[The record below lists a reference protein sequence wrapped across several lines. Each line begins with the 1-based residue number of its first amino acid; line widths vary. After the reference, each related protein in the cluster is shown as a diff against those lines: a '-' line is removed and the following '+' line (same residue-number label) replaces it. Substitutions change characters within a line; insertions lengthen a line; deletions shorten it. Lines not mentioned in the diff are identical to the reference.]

1 MKVEI
6 TNPRPPRRAGLWAV
20 LGLTM
25 LLLGCAPDR
34 GDDDAAA
41 TGAGGQTGTGA
52 ALTQLSGRVVQPGN
66 AGALIEVDGQQM
78 LVSSLQVEGG
88 TANLKPGDSLSFGVD
103 TRDATTVAVT
113 PGVSTM
119 RDQNGL
125 LFQIPSSQLGDAA
138 REGSSAPSAD
148 DAIAIGTGNAET
160 GMVLSQEG
168 ERLVVLVT
176 RPQGLQLATTEL
188 SGLQGE
194 DVGSLTPG
202 TPITF
207 AVTDDGIIASR
218 WGEVTGGDAP
228 VSAQPMTTDEAGA
241 IGAGEDTETD
251 AIGAGAETEADEIG
265 AGADAATDEVGAGV
279 DADADTDVSTD
290 VDADADVSAETDTEV
305 DVAGDR

>member
-34 GDDDAAA
+34 ADDDAAA
-41 TGAGGQTGTGA
+41 TGAGGQTGPGA
-52 ALTQLSGRVVQPGN
+52 AQTQLSGHVVQPGN

-88 TANLKPGDSLSFGVD
+88 TANLKPGDSLSFEVN

-113 PGVSTM
+113 PGVTTM
-119 RDQNGL
+119 RDENGF

-138 REGSSAPSAD
+138 REGSATPSAD
-148 DAIAIGTGNAET
+148 DAVAVGTGSAET

-168 ERLVVLVT
+168 DRLVVLVT

-194 DVGSLTPG
+194 DMGALTPG

-207 AVTDDGIIASR
+207 AVTDNGIIASR
-218 WGEVTGGDAP
+218 WGEVAAEP
-228 VSAQPMTTDEAGA
+228 VSSQPMTTDEAGA
-241 IGAGEDTETD
+241 IGAGEDTD
-251 AIGAGAETEADEIG
+251 ADALGAGAEADADEIG
-265 AGADAATDEVGAGV
+265 AGADAET
-279 DADADTDVSTD
+279 DTDVSD
-290 VDADADVSAETDTEV
+290 VDVDVDADVSAETDAEA

>member
-1 MKVEI
+1 MKVDI
-6 TNPRPPRRAGLWAV
+6 SNPRRPRRAGFLAV
-20 LGLTM
+20 LGLSM

-41 TGAGGQTGTGA
+41 TGAGGQTGTTA
-52 ALTQLSGRVVQPGN
+52 AQTQLSGRVVQPGN

-103 TRDATTVAVT
+103 TREATTVAVT
-113 PGVSTM
+113 SGISTM
-119 RDQNGL
+119 RDQNGF

-138 REGSSAPSAD
+138 REGSAAPSAS
-148 DAIAIGTGNAET
+148 DAVAVGTGSAET

-168 ERLVVLVT
+168 DRLVVLVT
-176 RPQGLQLATTEL
+176 RPEGLQLAATEL

-194 DVGSLTPG
+194 EVGSLTPG

-207 AVTDDGIIASR
+207 AVTDQGIIASR
-218 WGEVTGGDAP
+218 WGEVTEGAAP
-228 VSAQPMTTDEAGA
+228 VSAQPMTTDE
-241 IGAGEDTETD
+241 IGAGTD
-251 AIGAGAETEADEIG
+251 F
-265 AGADAATDEVGAGV
+265 
-279 DADADTDVSTD
+279 D
-290 VDADADVSAETDTEV
+290 VDVDVSAETETET

>member
-41 TGAGGQTGTGA
+41 TGAGGQTGTGTA
-52 ALTQLSGRVVQPGN
+52 QMQLSGRVVQPGN

-88 TANLKPGDSLSFGVD
+88 TANLKPGDSLSFGVN
-103 TRDATTVAVT
+103 TQDATTVAVT

-119 RDQNGL
+119 RDQNGF
-125 LFQIPSSQLGDAA
+125 LFQIPSSQLGDAG
-138 REGSSAPSAD
+138 REGSAAPSSS

-168 ERLVVLVT
+168 DRLIVLVT
-176 RPQGLQLATTEL
+176 RPEGLQLATTEL

-194 DVGSLTPG
+194 EVGSLTPG

-207 AVTDDGIIASR
+207 AVTDDGVIASR
-218 WGEVTGGDAP
+218 WGEVTSSTEP

-241 IGAGEDTETD
+241 IGAGEDTGAD
-251 AIGAGAETEADEIG
+251 AIGAGAETDADEIG
-265 AGADAATDEVGAGV
+265 AGADAET
-279 DADADTDVSTD
+279 DTDVSD
-290 VDADADVSAETDTEV
+290 VDVDVDADVSAETDTEA